1 MVPACP
7 YTEVPLYIIIISS
20 DETCSWAEVYAE
32 DQSRYVCL
40 HIPSSSVD
48 QPKRCEKQ
56 CPHKLSYVLAF
67 ESSES
72 SISPSFD
79 FLRQNV
85 SCVNLRETVA
95 LF

>member
-1 MVPACP
+1 MFPACP
-7 YTEVPLYIIIISS
+7 LYKVPLFIIFCS
-20 DETCSWAEVYAE
+20 DETCSWAEAYAE
-32 DQSRYVCL
+32 DQKRYVCL

-48 QPKRCEKQ
+48 QPKICEKH

-72 SISPSFD
+72 QQLSFSP
-79 FLRQNV
+79 LITHLLAPKCQ
-85 SCVNLRETVA
+85 LRETVA